1 MLPPQYAFASA
12 SSSTVVI
19 ILNLFLS
26 ICFILIHAFSCLQT
40 TPLCSVWEGFFLLI
54 MSYKIISLDPIHPSL
69 RLPISAPSLSIN
81 FFYFFL
87 QLYYVPVTS
96 LQPKLPFLR
105 SALWWTCCPT
115 LTVIHGVSRQPV
127 VASSLD
133 CLSSIPMTVHRILSW
148 KGSEGKRKEDSFLNG
163 PSTDGANFVADNTL
177 RCHLL
182 DTVTPA
188 NKLIKRVT
196 VTQWHTY
203 TDVQRQES
211 IHTRRPKQTPG
222 RSEWQRHTL
231 YERGRH
237 SWVTEMTVS
246 PTKQLKATM
255 IACKKWVRLLCCQ
268 GGWRI

>member
-1 MLPPQYAFASA
+1 MLYSQLVSVAPKWPQKIRYCSFLYAFASA

-105 SALWWTCCPT
+105 SALWWTCCPM
-115 LTVIHGVSRQPV
+115 LTVIHSVSRQPA

-148 KGSEGKRKEDSFLNG
+148 WKGSEGKWREAKGRLIFEWSLYRWCKLCGRQHTPLSPPRHCHPCKQVDQACHCHSVAHIHRRTEARKHTHTS
-163 PSTDGANFVADNTL
+163 SQTNT
-177 RCHLL
+177 
-182 DTVTPA
+182 
-188 NKLIKRVT
+188 
-196 VTQWHTY
+196 
-203 TDVQRQES
+203 
-211 IHTRRPKQTPG
+211 
-222 RSEWQRHTL
+222 WQV
-231 YERGRH
+231 
-237 SWVTEMTVS
+237 WVTAAHTVR
-246 PTKQLKATM
+246 T
-255 IACKKWVRLLCCQ
+255 R
-268 GGWRI
+268 